1 MPNPDVQQGYLL
13 LADISG
19 YTAFLTGTEL
29 DHATGV
35 IDDLTSCVVEHLP
48 PPLRLVKLEGDAV
61 FTYAPHDVFSNG
73 ERALELIEQCYIA
86 FCDRIADV
94 IRQTTCTCAAC
105 ANVGTLDLKFVA
117 HFGEF
122 VVQHGPRGDDLA
134 GGDVIVVH
142 RLLPQPAG
150 LASNSHS
157 AGTRGSGW

>member
-35 IDDLTSCVVEHLP
+35 IDDLTGCIVEHLP

-86 FCDRIADV
+86 FCDGS
-94 IRQTTCTCAAC
+94 TT
-105 ANVGTLDLKFVA
+105 
-117 HFGEF
+117 
-122 VVQHGPRGDDLA
+122 
-134 GGDVIVVH
+134 
-142 RLLPQPAG
+142 
-150 LASNSHS
+150 
-157 AGTRGSGW
+157 